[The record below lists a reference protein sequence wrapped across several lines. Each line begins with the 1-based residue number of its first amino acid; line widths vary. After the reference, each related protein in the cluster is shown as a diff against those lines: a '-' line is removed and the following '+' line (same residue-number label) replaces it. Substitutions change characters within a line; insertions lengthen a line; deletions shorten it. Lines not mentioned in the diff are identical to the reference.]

1 MSVHGK
7 FSIVASYTPTKEV
20 DEIEKDYFYE
30 TLQSVVAEIPRHDI
44 TCVVGDLNVKVESC
58 HTYCPEVM
66 GQHGI
71 GDMNK
76 NGALLVNYALNNN
89 LVIGGTL
96 FQHKTIDKYIWTSPD
111 GCMCNQ
117 IDHLLFSHKLQKSLL
132 DVKRYRG
139 ADIQSDHRLMVAK
152 NHLKLKETQKN
163 NKLTTHK
170 PFNVEKLN
178 DKETL

>member
-1 MSVHGK
+1 MTKCVGQGYDKAASMSSLVNGAAGKIKGIHGK

-89 LVIGGTL
+89 LVIG
-96 FQHKTIDKYIWTSPD
+96 
-111 GCMCNQ
+111 
-117 IDHLLFSHKLQKSLL
+117 
-132 DVKRYRG
+132 
-139 ADIQSDHRLMVAK
+139 
-152 NHLKLKETQKN
+152 
-163 NKLTTHK
+163 
-170 PFNVEKLN
+170 
-178 DKETL
+178 